1 MIVRVDLQADTGDL
15 DKVARALAGAADM
28 HRRTGI
34 AAAAELERDRLED
47 PTLDV
52 TAAALLVV
60 AVLAEADMLERWSDS
75 LRAAATTPQ
84 QPPAPAPAAN
94 AALVQAQ
101 AAVDA
106 ARARTAAAAGDWTT
120 PTLTDLAAAH
130 NAALTA
136 TGAPPP
142 TGEVNGRGYWMAPEV
157 FEPDDDD
164 DIDADTSS
172 PGVNALGAL
181 QMDMTQ

>member
-15 DKVARALAGAADM
+15 DKVARALARAADQ
-28 HRRTGI
+28 HRRAGI
-34 AAAAELERDRLED
+34 KAAAELEADRAAD
-47 PTLDV
+47 PALDV

-75 LRAAATTPQ
+75 LRAAAASP
-84 QPPAPAPAAN
+84 QPPTPPPAAN
-94 AALVQAQ
+94 AALEAAQ

-106 ARARTAAAAGDWTT
+106 ARARTAANWAT

-130 NAALTA
+130 NATLAATA
-136 TGAPPP
+136 PAP
-142 TGEVNGRGYWMAPEV
+142 TGETNGQAYWMAPEV

-172 PGVNALGAL
+172 PGINPLGAL